1 VEKPFS
7 LGGTEIIP
15 LPVPHGRTTTYGYL
29 LVRNGRRL
37 MAYISDCKEV
47 PESVRQLITGV
58 DTLVL
63 DALRYRE
70 HPTHMNVAEAI
81 ETAGAIRPRESL
93 LTHLCHELS
102 HAKLEAELPKVTD
115 VAQAQALRDLI
126 ANRKLTSRAQ
136 DDTLKHVAKIPGVE
150 ALAKGVIEKASKVA
164 WHDSRIIRAYRDWIA
179 WLFAFGLIGLG
190 MQITVA
196 ALKQAGGKPLVI
208 GGVVGT
214 VKAVGSLIVVLLF
227 VREFV

>member
-1 VEKPFS
+1 MGVFAPTGHYQGKYFS
-7 LGGTEIIP
+7 SEQ
-15 LPVPHGRTTTYGYL
+15 VKEDNL
-29 LVRNGRRL
+29 LRP
-37 MAYISDCKEV
+37 KET
-47 PESVRQLITGV
+47 R
-58 DTLVL
+58 
-63 DALRYRE
+63 A
-70 HPTHMNVAEAI
+70 
-81 ETAGAIRPRESL
+81 
-93 LTHLCHELS
+93 
-102 HAKLEAELPKVTD
+102 LEAELPKVAD
-115 VAQAQALRDLI
+115 AAQAQAVRDLI

-136 DDTLKHVAKIPGVE
+136 DDTLKHVAKMKGIEP
-150 ALAKGVIEKASKVA
+150 LAKSAIEKASKVA

-196 ALKQAGGKPLVI
+196 ALKQAGGKPLII